1 MNRDKVSR
9 LGVAEPGRGSG
20 LAPPP
25 NAGPIRPVPA
35 RPSPNANRK
44 LHVLNIQTHHPFPL
58 PGPRAT
64 SVSPG
69 HTGTWVCPV
78 PRTGRP
84 PSQLLFKGA
93 EAEAAPNYDSQHP
106 QRSARRLGARRGSVS
121 QNRTVN
127 ICISRSR
134 LVNGGRVRRS
144 IELRG
149 ALSLNMDELKHQVMI
164 NQFVLTAGCAADQ
177 AKQLLQAA
185 HWQFETALSAFFQE
199 TNIPYSHHHHQMMCT
214 PANTPAT
221 PPNFPDALTM
231 FSRLKA
237 SESFHGGG
245 SSSPMATGA
254 TSPPPHFP
262 HTAAAGNFAAPSWP
276 TAASPP
282 VGTQHHQLQ
291 QLPLWT
297 PAPPSPT
304 SDWPPLA
311 PQQAASEPRAHP
323 AMEAER

>member
-1 MNRDKVSR
+1 M
-9 LGVAEPGRGSG
+9 
-20 LAPPP
+20 
-25 NAGPIRPVPA
+25 
-35 RPSPNANRK
+35 
-44 LHVLNIQTHHPFPL
+44 
-58 PGPRAT
+58 
-64 SVSPG
+64 SV
-69 HTGTWVCPV
+69 
-78 PRTGRP
+78 
-84 PSQLLFKGA
+84 
-93 EAEAAPNYDSQHP
+93 
-106 QRSARRLGARRGSVS
+106 
-121 QNRTVN
+121 
-127 ICISRSR
+127 
-134 LVNGGRVRRS
+134 
-144 IELRG
+144 
-149 ALSLNMDELKHQVMI
+149 NMDELKHQVMI

-245 SSSPMATGA
+245 SGSPMATPA
-254 TSPPPHFP
+254 TSPPLHFP
-262 HTAAAGNFAAPSWP
+262 HAATGSFAAPSWP

-282 VGTQHHQLQ
+282 GGPQHYQPQ
-291 QLPLWT
+291 PPLWT
-297 PAPPSPT
+297 PAPPSPA

-311 PQQAASEPRAHP
+311 SQQATSEPRAHP